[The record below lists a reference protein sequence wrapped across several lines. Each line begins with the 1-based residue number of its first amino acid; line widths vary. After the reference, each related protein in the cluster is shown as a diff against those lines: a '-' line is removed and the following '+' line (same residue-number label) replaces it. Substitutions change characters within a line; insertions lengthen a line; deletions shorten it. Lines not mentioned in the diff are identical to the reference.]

1 MKTYSK
7 LLSHLSVLSASVF
20 VFCALNVSAS
30 INTVGVPVTAE
41 ETTLVGLS
49 VTPPSNLQIITVTS
63 FEYTGGAN
71 IRCWGQSN
79 GSATVLISGGIAPY
93 TYQWSG
99 LPNQT
104 GPVASGMSAGTYTAT
119 VTDALGF
126 SVSGSVTLTQN
137 PPLQGI
143 VTASPILCNGG
154 VSTINVS
161 AVGGAM
167 PYSGLNWYQV
177 TSGTYYYTVADVN
190 GCRSRVSKE
199 ISEPPVFQATSFAT
213 PILCN
218 GDLSDVSVQGFG
230 GIPPYNGT
238 GLYNESAGTSSYVIT
253 DDNGCF
259 AYTSIAIT
267 QPPALVAD
275 VNASAIKC
283 RGGETQINVTGSGGI
298 APYMGVGNFTNV
310 AGTYQF
316 TITDG
321 NGCQNT
327 SSIVITQPL
336 AVVAMISNTPI
347 ACNGDLSEVQVT
359 ASGGNSPYI
368 GTGFFFESA
377 GLHEYNVTDA
387 NGCTVD
393 IATIVL
399 EPTEIAMD
407 VSWAPVQSFGDVTDV
422 EVIATG
428 GVAPYVGTGSF
439 TVGTGTH
446 FFTVT
451 DANGCS
457 MTQVISVV
465 VTGLS
470 SMGLGGINGSQN
482 RPMKSNTITDEN
494 NSFVRAGFNT
504 DSEELEIS
512 YRLEYDS
519 KVRIEILDM
528 TGAIVQVIQ
537 EDMAIEGDI
546 YTVSID
552 SGKLTTGVYIYQFVT
567 DSERQID
574 KLQVIR

>member
-1 MKTYSK
+1 MKMYSK
-7 LLSHLSVLSASVF
+7 LLSHLSVLSAWVF
-20 VFCALNVSAS
+20 VFCSLNVSAS
-30 INTVGVPVTAE
+30 INTVGIPVTAE

-137 PPLQGI
+137 PPVQGI

-199 ISEPPVFQATSFAT
+199 IFEPPVFQATSFAA

-259 AYTSIAIT
+259 AYTSIAIN

-298 APYMGVGNFTNV
+298 APYMGVGSFTSG

-321 NGCQNT
+321 NGCSNT
-327 SSIVITQPL
+327 FSIVITQPL

-347 ACNGDLSEVQVT
+347 ACNADLSEVQVT

-368 GTGFFFESA
+368 GTG
-377 GLHEYNVTDA
+377 
-387 NGCTVD
+387 
-393 IATIVL
+393 
-399 EPTEIAMD
+399 
-407 VSWAPVQSFGDVTDV
+407 SFLFQ
-422 EVIATG
+422 A
-428 GVAPYVGTGSF
+428 F
-439 TVGTGTH
+439 
-446 FFTVT
+446 
-451 DANGCS
+451 
-457 MTQVISVV
+457 
-465 VTGLS
+465 
-470 SMGLGGINGSQN
+470 
-482 RPMKSNTITDEN
+482 
-494 NSFVRAGFNT
+494 
-504 DSEELEIS
+504 
-512 YRLEYDS
+512 
-519 KVRIEILDM
+519 IL
-528 TGAIVQVIQ
+528 
-537 EDMAIEGDI
+537 
-546 YTVSID
+546 
-552 SGKLTTGVYIYQFVT
+552 
-567 DSERQID
+567 
-574 KLQVIR
+574 